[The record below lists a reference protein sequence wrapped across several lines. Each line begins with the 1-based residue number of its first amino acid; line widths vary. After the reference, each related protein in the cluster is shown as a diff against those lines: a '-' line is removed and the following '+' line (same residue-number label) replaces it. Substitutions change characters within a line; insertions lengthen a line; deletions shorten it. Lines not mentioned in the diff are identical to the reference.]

1 MVWILPGGRGWV
13 GGWVPNAITRVNTH
27 SYTHIFSHNREE
39 KISNFLDVFSS
50 FGFSSV
56 LDSFQF
62 FSRNRHT
69 HSVVKI
75 YIIKETSEQ
84 ITIYIM
90 KETYEQMN
98 IYIMKEISEQIG
110 PNSTFCQN
118 DILHLFKAGL
128 SHCSCFRKI
137 IV

>member
-1 MVWILPGGRGWV
+1 MKETFEQI
-13 GGWVPNAITRVNTH
+13 
-27 SYTHIFSHNREE
+27 
-39 KISNFLDVFSS
+39 
-50 FGFSSV
+50 
-56 LDSFQF
+56 
-62 FSRNRHT
+62 
-69 HSVVKI
+69 KI
-75 YIIKETSEQ
+75 YIMKEISEQ
-84 ITIYIM
+84 IKIYIM